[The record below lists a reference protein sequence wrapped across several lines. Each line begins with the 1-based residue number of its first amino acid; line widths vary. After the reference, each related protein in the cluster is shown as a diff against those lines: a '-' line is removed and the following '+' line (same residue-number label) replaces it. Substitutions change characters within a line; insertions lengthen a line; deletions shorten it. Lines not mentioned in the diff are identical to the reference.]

1 MAIKAAD
8 MLIAR
13 RADTRARADF
23 ATWKML
29 AKLNG
34 FSALPAEAQSFLES
48 YRPLLA
54 RMTEADASE
63 ATIQLMYK
71 SYYAE
76 MGGSGTPPEIPSR
89 ASEPATDTGNVTAF
103 RRPPAAAEA
112 RRIRPGDQTT
122 ASGGADLCVP
132 RRGLC
137 RHPLLLALTRASR
150 NGAPIANSP
159 RGEIFSMRD
168 HFIATA
174 RRSERMPGIMAAFVQ
189 QFQRSNSKFH
199 LEER

>member
-1 MAIKAAD
+1 MATKAAD

-48 YRPLLA
+48 YRQLLA

-103 RRPPAAAEA
+103 RRPAPTAESC
-112 RRIRPGDQTT
+112 RIRIGPGDQTK
-122 ASGGADLCVP
+122 ASGGADLYLP

-137 RHPLLLALTRASR
+137 RHPLLLALTRFLTLLSTFL
-150 NGAPIANSP
+150 ANSP
-159 RGEIFSMRD
+159 RGGIFAND
-168 HFIATA
+168 DDLIAAA
-174 RRSERMPGIMAAFVQ
+174 RRLKQGRT
-189 QFQRSNSKFH
+189 
-199 LEER
+199 

>member
-34 FSALPAEAQSFLES
+34 ASALPAEAQGFLVS
-48 YRPLLA
+48 YKQMLEK
-54 RMTEADASE
+54 MTDADASE

-76 MGGSGTPPEIPSR
+76 MGGAGTPPDVPAR
-89 ASEPATDTGNVTAF
+89 ASDPTTDNGNVTAF
-103 RRPPAAAEA
+103 RRPPPKRTKPAASASNA
-112 RRIRPGDQTT
+112 KPG
-122 ASGGADLCVP
+122 L
-132 RRGLC
+132 
-137 RHPLLLALTRASR
+137 
-150 NGAPIANSP
+150 P
-159 RGEIFSMRD
+159 RGR
-168 HFIATA
+168 
-174 RRSERMPGIMAAFVQ
+174 
-189 QFQRSNSKFH
+189 
-199 LEER
+199 

>member
-48 YRPLLA
+48 YRQLLA

-89 ASEPATDTGNVTAF
+89 ASEPTTDNGNVTAF
-103 RRPPAAAEA
+103 RRPPARPKPATSGPAEKPRLPVA
-112 RRIRPGDQTT
+112 LIFICLAIVYVSIRYFW
-122 ASGGADLCVP
+122 
-132 RRGLC
+132 R
-137 RHPLLLALTRASR
+137 
-150 NGAPIANSP
+150 
-159 RGEIFSMRD
+159 
-168 HFIATA
+168 
-174 RRSERMPGIMAAFVQ
+174 
-189 QFQRSNSKFH
+189 
-199 LEER
+199 